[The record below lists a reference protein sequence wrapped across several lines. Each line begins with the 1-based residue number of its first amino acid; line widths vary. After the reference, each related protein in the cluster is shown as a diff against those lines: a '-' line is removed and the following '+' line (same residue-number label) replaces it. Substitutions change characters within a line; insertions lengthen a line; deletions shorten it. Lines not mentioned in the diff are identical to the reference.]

1 MRFRPPKWF
10 TILAVSVL
18 LASACVFI
26 LIRTTPFRAW
36 LNRRAQES
44 LSGLVVGSVQ
54 LENLE
59 GDVLGGLTITGF
71 RLLTPEGDVAVKA
84 ERVTVR
90 WSWGSLILGRPVLR
104 EARLT
109 GWELRLGCPLVPARS
124 RLGPGGRRVGFFAVE
139 RVVLEAGRIMWE
151 HRGAKHLLE
160 DVNLVLSW
168 GRNPRRDEVNLLSVE
183 TTGELRLYR
192 GAGSVTISDDAVV
205 LHKLHIWSE
214 QGELE
219 ASGTVVLPSGE
230 IGGEVALRGLDVG
243 AATQLFG
250 TQPPLAG
257 RLYAEAELSG
267 TVTKPV
273 LMATGTMEPVAY
285 RGMTLEPFSL
295 IVKAEEEQW
304 QVELPSLRCRAGEA
318 WGLLGDGP
326 DGPEMDMQFASVDL
340 AAAGAA
346 WGRTLPA
353 SELSGSL
360 IVRWKRRLAVPG
372 EGRFSLT
379 LEPGAL
385 GSLRLDGASARG
397 TMDGREV
404 SIELLNLRLP
414 GATVEA
420 TGTTDGNTVNGTIR
434 GHGSLAELGELT
446 SGASAMGWVQWEGH
460 ISGQV
465 GSPSVELTW
474 QGEELEAGSL
484 ALPSVVGTLNGTWPG
499 GLSIEA
505 SVPDGCR
512 FGPMTVHKAGARAEL
527 APRELRAASLRLDLD
542 AHTSVAVSGSAKWS
556 PKGVRLQLDH
566 LRLEADGR
574 QLQTAHPSAWLL
586 TRRHLHVEQPFDLR
600 MEDSPIVRIAG
611 DSTATTV
618 RVEVQSFDS
627 LGALLPEQLHGD
639 GSLRAEGTFDGE
651 LTLPTAFADVT
662 LQNVPVLAD
671 VPPASGTL
679 ALEIRSGSG
688 TLKGV
693 ASVGDELAATIEAYL
708 TPKDAE
714 RLWSPQAEGRAAT
727 KNASLPLVQRLI
739 DSFGNVGLATVF
751 EAHAGSLSFEGHS
764 DPHGW
769 AGDLEVRDG
778 VVTVKVIDSRL
789 ESVRGSALINREGMQ
804 VHDLRGVLGG
814 GEAVMSGTIPWRE
827 GRVGEFALQ
836 LHGTDVSLS
845 PVGNMWLRG
854 NPELTYR
861 REGRFLYLE
870 GNVAL
875 TEGLVEGPFW
885 EGAGGAR
892 SRARWDLALWAPG
905 RVWIRT
911 ENADV
916 ETALDLRLRRTGRDF
931 ALEGTVEALRGK
943 LHYLGRHFDL
953 VEGTISFRGRTPPDP
968 LLTIRSTT
976 TVRPASPEAEEIIV
990 SFGIVGSLSDPEIVL
1005 SSDPAGYTHEQL
1017 VAMLVLD
1024 LSPEEVQDMTTVLSQ
1039 ELTAAMQGLL
1049 TTELARA
1056 LRREAGLDALYLESP
1071 GPGEELGDVQLLVG
1085 KYLTPELYVS
1095 VGKELLSSSLD
1106 NVRVEYLLH
1115 RARLGK
1121 RRLDVRV
1128 TGESDKDE
1136 EYGQY
1141 RYNVDLKLRYR
1152 F

>member
-10 TILAVSVL
+10 TILTVSVL
-18 LASACVFI
+18 LASACIFV

-44 LSGLVVGSVQ
+44 LSGLVVGSVE

-59 GDVLGGLTITGF
+59 GDVLGGLTVTGF

-104 EARLT
+104 EARLSD
-109 GWELRLGCPLVPARS
+109 WELRLGCPLVPARS
-124 RLGPGGRRVGFFAVE
+124 RRGPGGRRAGFFAVE
-139 RVVLEAGRIMWE
+139 RVVLEAGRIVWE
-151 HRGAKHLLE
+151 HRGAEHLLE

-168 GRNPRRDEVNLLSVE
+168 GRSPRRDEVNLLRVE
-183 TTGELRLYR
+183 TMGELRLYR

-219 ASGTVVLPSGE
+219 ASGTVALPSGE
-230 IGGEVALRGLDVG
+230 IGGEMVLRGLDVRG
-243 AATQLFG
+243 ATQLVG
-250 TQPPLAG
+250 AQSPLDG
-257 RLYAEAELSG
+257 RLHAEAEVSG
-267 TVTKPV
+267 TVAKPV
-273 LMATGTMEPVAY
+273 LVATGTMEPVAY
-285 RGMTLEPFSL
+285 RGMAFEPFSL
-295 IVKAEEEQW
+295 IVKAEEGQW
-304 QVELPSLRCRAGEA
+304 QVELPSLRCRGVEA
-318 WGLLGDGP
+318 WGLLGGGP
-326 DGPEMDMQFASVDL
+326 DGPEMDMQFTGVDL
-340 AAAGAA
+340 AAAGEA
-346 WGRTLPA
+346 WGRTLPV
-353 SELSGSL
+353 SELSGNL
-360 IVRWKRRLAVPG
+360 VVRWKRRLAVPG
-372 EGRFSLT
+372 EGSFSLV
-379 LEPGAL
+379 LEPGIL
-385 GSLRLDGASARG
+385 GRLRLDGASAHG

-404 SIELLNLRLP
+404 FVELLNLRLP

-420 TGTTDGNTVNGTIR
+420 TGSTDGNTVNGTVR
-434 GHGSLAELGELT
+434 GYGSLAELPELA
-446 SGASAMGWVQWEGH
+446 SGAPATGWVQWEGR

-465 GSPSVELTW
+465 SSPSVEATW
-474 QGEELEAGSL
+474 QGKELEAGSL
-484 ALPSVVGTLNGTWPG
+484 ALPSVVGMLNGTWPG

-505 SVPDGCR
+505 SVPEGCR
-512 FGPMTVHKAGARAEL
+512 FGPITVERAGAQAEL

-542 AHTSVAVSGSAKWS
+542 AHTSVAVSGGAQWS
-556 PKGVRLQLDH
+556 KKGVRLQLDH

-574 QLQTAHPSAWLL
+574 QLQTAHPSAWFLAQ
-586 TRRHLHVEQPFDLR
+586 RHLHVEQPFDLR
-600 MEDSPIVRIAG
+600 MEESPIVLIAG
-611 DSTATTV
+611 DSAATTV
-618 RVEVQSFDS
+618 RVEVRSFDS
-627 LGALLPEQLHGD
+627 LRALLPQQLRGD

-671 VPPASGTL
+671 GPLASGTL
-679 ALEIRSGSG
+679 ALELRSGSG
-688 TLKGV
+688 TLRGI
-693 ASVGDELAATIEAYL
+693 ASVGDDLAATVEAHL
-708 TPKDAE
+708 TPKDGGG
-714 RLWSPQAEGRAAT
+714 LWRPQAEGRAT
-727 KNASLPLVQRLI
+727 IKNASLPLVQQLI

-751 EAHAGSLSFEGHS
+751 EAHAGSLSLEGHS

-769 AGDLEVRDG
+769 TGDLEVRDG
-778 VVTVKVIDSRL
+778 IVTVRVIDGRF
-789 ESVRGSALINREGMQ
+789 ESVRGSALINREGMR
-804 VHDLRGVLGG
+804 VHDLHGMLGG
-814 GEAVMSGTIPWRE
+814 GEAVMSGTIPWGE
-827 GRVGEFALQ
+827 GRIGEFVLQ
-836 LHGTDVSLS
+836 LRGTDVSLS

-861 REGRFLYLE
+861 REGGFLYLE

-885 EGAGGAR
+885 EGGGGAR

-911 ENADV
+911 DNADV
-916 ETALDLRLRRTGRDF
+916 ETALDLRLRRSGRDF

-953 VEGTISFRGRTPPDP
+953 VEGTLSFRGRTPPDP

-976 TVRPASPEAEEIIV
+976 TVRPASPEAEETIV
-990 SFGIVGSLSDPEIVL
+990 NFGIEGSLSDPEVVL

-1049 TTELARA
+1049 TAELARV

-1071 GPGEELGDVQLLVG
+1071 GPGEELGEVQLLVG